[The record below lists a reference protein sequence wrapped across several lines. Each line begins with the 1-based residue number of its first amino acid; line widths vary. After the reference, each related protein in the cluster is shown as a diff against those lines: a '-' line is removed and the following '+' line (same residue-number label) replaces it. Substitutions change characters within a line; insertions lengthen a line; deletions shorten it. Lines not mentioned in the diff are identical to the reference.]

1 MLNKFNIKINRNS
14 WDYDE
19 KIWMTGKNKLGTGNK
34 VSKTADICKFLHW
47 TFLEQSFAGR
57 ELKILS

>member
-1 MLNKFNIKINRNS
+1 
-14 WDYDE
+14 
-19 KIWMTGKNKLGTGNK
+19 MTGKNKLGTGNK
-34 VSKTADICKFLHW
+34 VSKTADIYRFLHR